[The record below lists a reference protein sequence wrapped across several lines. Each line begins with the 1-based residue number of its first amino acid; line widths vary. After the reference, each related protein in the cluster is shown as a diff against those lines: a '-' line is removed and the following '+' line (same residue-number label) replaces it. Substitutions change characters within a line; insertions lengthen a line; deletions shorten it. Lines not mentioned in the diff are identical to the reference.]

1 MGGYDPEEVSQF
13 LRAVAEELETALH
26 ERNRMQEA
34 LREKELQLLEYK
46 DRDRILKDTITT
58 AQQMSER
65 IKTDCDRESQLIL
78 QDAHRQAEMIVR
90 DSRDSLKSVYRD
102 LNDLKKIK
110 LQFESNLKA
119 MVQTHLDLIG
129 RQEQY
134 YPSVPDLHADKRQA
148 ASPER
153 SPAPERSA
161 MHRFDLK

>member
-1 MGGYDPEEVSQF
+1 MAGFDPDEVSQF
-13 LRAVAEELETALH
+13 LRAVAEELESAIH

-65 IKTDCDRESQLIL
+65 IKSDSDREAQMIL
-78 QDAHRQAEMIVR
+78 QDAHHKAEMIVR
-90 DSRDSLKSVYRD
+90 DSRDSLKSVYKD

-110 LQFESNLKA
+110 LQFEANLKA
-119 MVQTHLDLIG
+119 MVQTHLDLLG

-134 YPSVPDLHADKRQA
+134 YPSVPDVMPEKKQA
-148 ASPER
+148 ATRSVALER
-153 SPAPERSA
+153 NT